1 MECLDLIILQNF
13 LHGWQAGAYL
23 PVLYMRKLVSL
34 SFIHLGVQSY
44 LCVRQSYI
52 GGEILLIGQEI

>member
-1 MECLDLIILQNF
+1 MECLNLIILQSF

-23 PVLYMRKLVSL
+23 PVLYMRKLSL
-34 SFIHLGVQSY
+34 PTFYPPWCSY
-44 LCVRQSYI
+44 LCVTKSYI